1 MRYLIAIAGLVG
13 ALLLFLL
20 SKASSSSDFISGNSY
35 TIVLVLSVVFIFS
48 LIAIIANQIRK
59 LFANIKKDVIGSRLS
74 MRLVISFS
82 LMAVI
87 PGLIV
92 YLVSVNFLTRSIESW
107 FNVKVESALD
117 GGLKL
122 GQKALDIMLSDLDD
136 VHEADSEAENG
147 LSGDF
152 PDDDYYMDI
161 RNDR

>member
-1 MRYLIAIAGLVG
+1 MRYLIAIASLIG

-20 SKASSSSDFISGNSY
+20 SKASSNSNFISGNSY
-35 TIVLVLSVVFIFS
+35 TIVLVLSVIFIFS

-59 LFANIKKDVIGSRLS
+59 LFGNIKKDVIGSRLS

-122 GQKALDIMLSDLDD
+122 GQKALDIMLSDL
-136 VHEADSEAENG
+136 E
-147 LSGDF
+147 L
-152 PDDDYYMDI
+152 
-161 RNDR
+161 

>member
-82 LMAVI
+82 LMAV
-87 PGLIV
+87 LC
-92 YLVSVNFLTRSIESW
+92 
-107 FNVKVESALD
+107 
-117 GGLKL
+117 
-122 GQKALDIMLSDLDD
+122 
-136 VHEADSEAENG
+136 
-147 LSGDF
+147 
-152 PDDDYYMDI
+152 
-161 RNDR
+161 